1 MITRIALTISSLALL
16 AAAPPNSSPRGV
28 VPAQRAQAG
37 QTDLVHIALET
48 EKGRILVALDRG
60 RAPLSTANFL
70 RYVEAKRFDGITFY
84 RAMPYGAGNGLI
96 QAGILRDA
104 RLLFPAVAHEPASK
118 TGLKHEAGTIL
129 LANAGPGTA
138 KSDFFITLGPIP
150 FGDDR
155 LKLMFVCAHPAIAAD
170 VQAPLMLQTVLG
182 LDAARI
188 AARASFASNHSLRR
202 MRWAANCACLR
213 CSSRRPPRSNA
224 SRSS

>member
-28 VPAQRAQAG
+28 VPTQRAQAG

-150 FGDDR
+150 FGDDFAPFGKVVEGMDVVKAVFASPTDPER
-155 LKLMFVCAHPAIAAD
+155 GVGPMKGQMLSPAISIR
-170 VQAPLMLQTVLG
+170 T
-182 LDAARI
+182 ARVVT
-188 AARASFASNHSLRR
+188 
-202 MRWAANCACLR
+202 
-213 CSSRRPPRSNA
+213 PDP
-224 SRSS
+224 

>member
-150 FGDDR
+150 FGDDFAPFGKVVEGMDVVKAVFASPTDPER
-155 LKLMFVCAHPAIAAD
+155 GVGPMKGQMLSPAISIR
-170 VQAPLMLQTVLG
+170 T
-182 LDAARI
+182 ARVVT
-188 AARASFASNHSLRR
+188 
-202 MRWAANCACLR
+202 
-213 CSSRRPPRSNA
+213 PDP
-224 SRSS
+224 

>member
-1 MITRIALTISSLALL
+1 MITRIALAISSLALL

-150 FGDDR
+150 FGDDFAPFGKVVEGMDVVKAVFASPTDPER
-155 LKLMFVCAHPAIAAD
+155 GVGPMKGQMLSPAISIR
-170 VQAPLMLQTVLG
+170 T
-182 LDAARI
+182 ARVVT
-188 AARASFASNHSLRR
+188 
-202 MRWAANCACLR
+202 
-213 CSSRRPPRSNA
+213 PDP
-224 SRSS
+224 

>member
-28 VPAQRAQAG
+28 VPGQRAQAG

-150 FGDDR
+150 FGDDFAPFGKVVEGMDVVKAVFASPTDPER
-155 LKLMFVCAHPAIAAD
+155 GVGPMKGQMLSPAISIR
-170 VQAPLMLQTVLG
+170 T
-182 LDAARI
+182 ARVVTPD
-188 AARASFASNHSLRR
+188 R
-202 MRWAANCACLR
+202 
-213 CSSRRPPRSNA
+213 
-224 SRSS
+224 